1 LFLVSMIESWIS
13 VPSTKNE
20 NYVFNLFFKIVV
32 LNPIWVMVV
41 SLPLSTID
49 FNPLEIIESWNR

>member
-1 LFLVSMIESWIS
+1 MIESWIS